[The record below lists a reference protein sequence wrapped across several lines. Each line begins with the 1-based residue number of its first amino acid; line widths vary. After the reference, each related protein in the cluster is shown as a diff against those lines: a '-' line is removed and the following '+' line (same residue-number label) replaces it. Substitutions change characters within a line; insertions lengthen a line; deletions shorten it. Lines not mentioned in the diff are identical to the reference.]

1 MKVRWGIATNARAA
15 RNYPFLG
22 LLAFMVD
29 FASPLEAT
37 FGLLF
42 RASTAASISAVWRA
56 LCVALRWLARRFI
69 SFALFVPIGFSRERP
84 KRSTVGVLQT
94 ATFYSKGG
102 SLSPKSIMIIW
113 EGSLSHFSLSH

>member
-1 MKVRWGIATNARAA
+1 MKMVGHSNDARAA
-15 RNYPFLG
+15 HNYPFLG
-22 LLAFMVD
+22 LLAFTVD
-29 FASPLEAT
+29 FVRPLEAT

-84 KRSTVGVLQT
+84 K
-94 ATFYSKGG
+94 
-102 SLSPKSIMIIW
+102 
-113 EGSLSHFSLSH
+113 